1 MRIKLIV
8 VCIPSSHKK
17 GVNVHQKTGHENGQ
31 SFFFFA
37 EYTFSILRTQTSEY
51 CVKYLA
57 REPFSD
63 ALLLLEKNLLRSGKS
78 IKIIDP

>member
-1 MRIKLIV
+1 MSIKKLGMKMGKV
-8 VCIPSSHKK
+8 FYLS
-17 GVNVHQKTGHENGQ
+17 G
-31 SFFFFA
+31 
-37 EYTFSILRTQTSEY
+37 YTFSILRTQTSEY